1 MKAKT
6 IWKQRNVTLMVSLM
20 GAAGLSAASVAPVFA
35 DPLFAQTNLVSDQP
49 GVAKITDPSLVNSWG
64 ISESSTSPFWIADNG
79 TGLSTLY
86 AVPGAT
92 PPVTKNPL
100 TVTINPASG
109 SATAAPT
116 GTVFNGSAG
125 AGFSIDGSKA
135 IFLFD
140 SEDGAISGWNPAFGT
155 GSTAVVAV
163 DHGSPNPS
171 LGAVYKGLAIS
182 TLDGGTLYAT
192 NFRAGTVEAYDT
204 SFNPVLTGEFV
215 DPSLPA
221 GYAPFNDEVING
233 ALYVTYA
240 VQDAAKHDDVAGPG
254 NGIVDI
260 FNLDGTFDKR
270 LVSNG
275 GALDSPWGMAIAPSS
290 FGEFA
295 GDLLVG
301 NFGNG
306 EINAYNATTGTWI
319 GALDG
324 TSGNPLV
331 IDGLWALTI
340 GNGAAGG
347 SLNTLYFTAGPD
359 GESHGLFGSLAVVP
373 ELSTWAMMLA
383 GFAGLG
389 LAAYRKQR
397 TSIEA
402 A

>member
-6 IWKQRNVTLMVSLM
+6 IWKQPNVTLMVSLM
-20 GAAGLSAASVAPVFA
+20 GATGLLAASAAPAAA
-35 DPLFAQTNLVSDQP
+35 DPLFTQTNLVSDQP

-64 ISESSTSPFWIADNG
+64 ISEGPSTPFWISDNG

-86 AVPGAT
+86 AVPGLT
-92 PPVTKNPL
+92 PPVTKLGL

-116 GTVFNGSAG
+116 GTVFNGTS
-125 AGFSIDGSKA
+125 GFSIDGSKA

-140 SEDGAISGWNPAFGT
+140 SEDGAISGWNPAFG
-155 GSTAVVAV
+155 STAIVAV

-171 LGAVYKGLAIS
+171 LNAVYKGLAMS
-182 TLDGGTLYAT
+182 TFDGGTLYAT

-204 SFNPVLTGEFV
+204 SFNPTLTGEFV

-221 GYAPFNDEVING
+221 GYAPFNDKVING
-233 ALYVTYA
+233 ELYVTYA
-240 VQDAAKHDDVAGPG
+240 VQDAAKHDDMAGPG

-331 IDGLWALTI
+331 IDGLWALTF
-340 GNGAAGG
+340 GNGAGGG

-389 LAAYRKQR
+389 LTAYRSRR

>member
-1 MKAKT
+1 MIAKT
-6 IWKQRNVTLMVSLM
+6 IASSR
-20 GAAGLSAASVAPVFA
+20 GAAVMLSLAGAAALSAAGMVPASA
-35 DPLFAQTNLVSDQP
+35 DPLFNVTNLVSDQP

-64 ISESSTSPFWIADNG
+64 ITESSTSPFWISDNG

-86 AVPGAT
+86 SVPGAT
-92 PPVTKNPL
+92 PPVTKVPL
-100 TVTINPASG
+100 TVTINPAAGAAS
-109 SATAAPT
+109 AAPT
-116 GTVFNGSAG
+116 GTVFNSSPGTGFTIAG
-125 AGFSIDGSKA
+125 KKA
-135 IFLFD
+135 VFLFD

-155 GSTAVVAV
+155 GSTAIVAV
-163 DHGSPNPS
+163 DHGSPDPS
-171 LGAVYKGLAIS
+171 LNAVYKGLAIS
-182 TLDGGTLYAT
+182 TLNGGTLYAT
-192 NFRAGTVEAYDT
+192 NFRAGTVEAYDS
-204 SFNPVLTGEFV
+204 SFNPTLVGGFV

-221 GYAPFNDEVING
+221 GFAPFNDEVING
-233 ALYVTYA
+233 DLYVTYA
-240 VQDAAKHDDVAGPG
+240 KQDAAKHDDVAGLG
-254 NGIVDI
+254 NGFVDV
-260 FNLDGTFDKR
+260 FNLDGTGEHR
-270 LVSNG
+270 LISNG
-275 GALDSPWGMAIAPSS
+275 LLDSPWGMAIAPSS
-290 FGEFA
+290 FGSFA

-306 EINAYNATTGTWI
+306 MINAYNATTGTFI
-319 GALDG
+319 GTLDG
-324 TSGNPLV
+324 ADGNPLV

-397 TSIEA
+397 TNVEA

>member
-1 MKAKT
+1 
-6 IWKQRNVTLMVSLM
+6 MVP
-20 GAAGLSAASVAPVFA
+20 ASA
-35 DPLFAQTNLVSDQP
+35 DPLFNVTNLVSDQP

-64 ISESSTSPFWIADNG
+64 ITESSTSPFWISDNG

-86 AVPGAT
+86 AVPGSM

-100 TVTINPASG
+100 TVTINPATG

-116 GTVFNGSAG
+116 GTVFNGTS
-125 AGFSIDGSKA
+125 GFTIAGSKA

-155 GSTAVVAV
+155 GSTAIVAV

-182 TLDGGTLYAT
+182 SLNGGTLYAT
-192 NFRAGTVEAYDT
+192 NFRAGTVEAYDS
-204 SFNPVLTGEFV
+204 SFNPTLPGGFV
-215 DPSLPA
+215 DTSLPT
-221 GYAPFNDEVING
+221 GFAPFNDEVING
-233 ALYVTYA
+233 DLYVTYA
-240 VQDAAKHDDVAGPG
+240 KQDAAKHDDVAGLG
-254 NGIVDI
+254 NGFVDV
-260 FNLDGTFDKR
+260 FNLDGTGEHR
-270 LVSNG
+270 LISNG
-275 GALDSPWGMAIAPSS
+275 LLDSPWGMAIAPSS
-290 FGEFA
+290 FGSFA

-306 EINAYNATTGTWI
+306 EINAYNATTGTFI
-319 GALDG
+319 GTLDG
-324 TSGNPLV
+324 ADGNPLV